1 MSNAKLECIWPARG
15 GGLLNGNFASDLG
28 SWTAGYGTGTADA
41 VTSQYKAGSK
51 SARLIT
57 SSGGNIADRYQSVS
71 NYSNYAGKRISL
83 VGWCKSDY
91 PGAYLY
97 IKSASITKSSGQ
109 HTGSGSWEP
118 LQVTFDMPASPTSLK
133 CGMINA
139 VPVASEPVYFDAM
152 SLILGDSYGTVTLT
166 ESYIYPIGLPEDVR
180 AGTGRCAD
188 GEVYGIENNINII
201 TRAYQYEGMLLETY
215 LKLRNFQRYI
225 VCGTAYEF
233 EWTDE
238 DGDVFTARMLSS
250 FPAAAEIGPGLVD
263 ATMILEL
270 KDIGK

>member
-15 GGLLNGNFASDLG
+15 GGLLNGRFASDTG
-28 SWTAGYGTGTADA
+28 SWGGTGSAAIDTAEYKSGTKSLKLT
-41 VTSQYKAGSK
+41 TSASGDIVDYYQA
-51 SARLIT
+51 IT
-57 SSGGNIADRYQSVS
+57 

-97 IKSASITKSSGQ
+97 IKSASTTKASGQ
-109 HTGSGSWEP
+109 HTGSGNWEP

-133 CGMINA
+133 CGMINS
-139 VPVASEPVYFDAM
+139 VPVKSESVYFDAL
-152 SLILGDSYGTVTLT
+152 SLILGDSYGTITLT
-166 ESYIYPIGLPEDVR
+166 ESYTFPVGIPEDVR
-180 AGTGRCAD
+180 SGAGRLAD
-188 GEVYGIENNINII
+188 GGIYGNHNNINII
-201 TRAYQYEGMLLETY
+201 VRTYNYEGMLLETY

-238 DGDVFTARMLSS
+238 DGDVFTARMISS
-250 FPAAAEIGPGLVD
+250 FPNAVETAPDLVN
-263 ATMILEL
+263 ATMTLEL